1 MQTHYTGLDGML
13 TVAITACICIA
24 TLLALRVAYGLAVP
38 ARSRSKHLHTYI
50 FKLAGI
56 CTVIG
61 FSAYFIS
68 STNSS
73 KNSSTDSPTDSS
85 KDQKA
90 EYNRANGLFCNF
102 AGKYPDYTWR
112 LKNVTDF
119 YVFFNGS
126 QDRTYFPSA
135 LKPMFYFPRQDGF
148 FTAEKIPSNETSSPP
163 KWIRSFY
170 CTESIESFLKIF
182 FISRGFVNNKPFVI
196 KIFEL
201 SVWNIM
207 SKSMFRLILTETLES
222 FLKDDDKISQFFG
235 QTTLKNEDL
244 VQKFFKSNYSNATE
258 EEQELRND
266 ILRYFFEWNSHVLMP
281 AVIQSHGVNITVKE
295 DNTLSSKREN
305 LARWELNNPDAGNDL
320 NFKFSLEKFK
330 KGILKIPPFT
340 YEFKYGDEL
349 KIIRYFDE
357 NESKDFR
364 YPKGLLIDLQENK
377 MNLLGYMYEDEY
389 AETGQS
395 LSSFFESKP
404 ETANSPQ
411 VIEAFKRLFA
421 SINSLR
427 SHNISHG
434 NIVVTNI
441 FVTTQQNGMFSF
453 SIGNFKQFNQEDPIS
468 FTSDIKSFAVS
479 FVHKLK
485 KEMESEKCNPVLLQI
500 TLEYSNVI
508 EDPELKISHIAD
520 YKTKEKTCDYHPQ

>member
-1 MQTHYTGLDGML
+1 M
-13 TVAITACICIA
+13 
-24 TLLALRVAYGLAVP
+24 
-38 ARSRSKHLHTYI
+38 
-50 FKLAGI
+50 
-56 CTVIG
+56 
-61 FSAYFIS
+61 
-68 STNSS
+68 
-73 KNSSTDSPTDSS
+73 
-85 KDQKA
+85 
-90 EYNRANGLFCNF
+90 
-102 AGKYPDYTWR
+102 
-112 LKNVTDF
+112 TDF

-182 FISRGFVNNKPFVI
+182 FISRGFVNNKSFPGETFRD
-196 KIFEL
+196 EL
-201 SVWNIM
+201 DHHMKCVDNRQS
-207 SKSMFRLILTETLES
+207 FLLILTENLDS
-222 FLKDDDKISQFFG
+222 FLKNDDEISQFFD
-235 QTTLKNEDL
+235 QKTLKNEDL
-244 VQKFFKSNYSNATE
+244 VQKFFKGNYSNAAE
-258 EEQELRND
+258 EEQK
-266 ILRYFFEWNSHVLMP
+266 LRYAVSTHFKKWADHALVP

-485 KEMESEKCNPVLLQI
+485 KGMF
-500 TLEYSNVI
+500 
-508 EDPELKISHIAD
+508 HIALSIS
-520 YKTKEKTCDYHPQ
+520 CL

>member
-1 MQTHYTGLDGML
+1 SSIVRRAVCVTVLVFLIVVALVLKSPTSSGEPSTAAAAATPSAILIPKVENASSKTSRIISLQKQDSFMWLKNSIKKMQTHYTGLDGML

-170 CTESIESFLKIF
+170 CTESIELFLKIF
-182 FISRGFVNNKPFVI
+182 FISRGFVNNKSFPGETFRD
-196 KIFEL
+196 EL
-201 SVWNIM
+201 DHHMKCVDNRQS
-207 SKSMFRLILTETLES
+207 FLLILTENLDS
-222 FLKDDDKISQFFG
+222 FLKNDDEISQFFD
-235 QTTLKNEDL
+235 QKTLKNEDL
-244 VQKFFKSNYSNATE
+244 VQKFFKGNYSNAAE
-258 EEQELRND
+258 EEQK
-266 ILRYFFEWNSHVLMP
+266 LRYAVSTHFKKWADHALVP

-295 DNTLSSKREN
+295 DNTLSFKG
-305 LARWELNNPDAGNDL
+305 AKGKIWELGNYVAKNDS
-320 NFKFSLEKFK
+320 NFTFSLQ
-330 KGILKIPPFT
+330 GLTSGVLKIPILGEKLEPL
-340 YEFKYGDEL
+340 DLL
-349 KIIRYFDE
+349 KGIYIWNQDKMD
-357 NESKDFR
+357 NLDHMNMNMKAAQ
-364 YPKGLLIDLQENK
+364 GALIDASNSTIT
-377 MNLLGYMYEDEY
+377 LLGYMYRN
-389 AETGQS
+389 
-395 LSSFFESKP
+395 L
-404 ETANSPQ
+404 TAKNS
-411 VIEAFKRLFA
+411 
-421 SINSLR
+421 
-427 SHNISHG
+427 
-434 NIVVTNI
+434 
-441 FVTTQQNGMFSF
+441 
-453 SIGNFKQFNQEDPIS
+453 
-468 FTSDIKSFAVS
+468 
-479 FVHKLK
+479 
-485 KEMESEKCNPVLLQI
+485 
-500 TLEYSNVI
+500 
-508 EDPELKISHIAD
+508 
-520 YKTKEKTCDYHPQ
+520 